1 MEERDLVI
9 IGGGAGGLV
18 VASVAAQLG
27 LNVTLIEKAPVLG
40 GECLHYGCVPSKALI
55 AAARLAS
62 AMRNAGDFGLQ
73 SFDGE
78 VDLAKV
84 NDHVKRV
91 IAQIQE
97 HDDPERFRSYGCE
110 VLFGHC
116 EFISDREIQFEGK
129 SIRARR
135 FLIATGSSPRI
146 AKIAGIDTIDYD
158 TNETIFSLRQLPKRL
173 AVLGAGAVGVELAQA
188 FSLLGSEVV
197 IIEQSGRI
205 LPLEDGEI
213 AGELA
218 VHLESRG
225 IEIFTSRV
233 VKQLAPGDSG
243 IRIECNDGVVVEA
256 DRLLV
261 ATGRRPNVEG
271 LGLERAG
278 VQLAAAGIKVDR
290 RQRTSNHR
298 IYACGDVCGPYQ
310 FTHAAEYQAGIVI
323 SNAIFRV
330 PKKTDYNVLPRVIFT
345 DPEFA
350 HVGRTE
356 REAEEC
362 GIKFDVLRYSF
373 SNVDRAMTDLN
384 RTGSIKLLVSK
395 GKLVGA
401 TIFGM
406 HAGELIHE
414 LALAM
419 KAGLGIGEITGTIH
433 AYPAVS
439 QVHRRVINTWYG
451 KRLFS
456 SASKRYVRW
465 INRIFP

>member
-1 MEERDLVI
+1 MAVRDLVV

-27 LNVTLIEKAPVLG
+27 LSVTLIEKAPVLG

-55 AAARLAS
+55 AASKLAS
-62 AMRNAGDFGLQ
+62 AMRSAGDFGLQ
-73 SFDGE
+73 PFDGE

-91 IAQIQE
+91 IARIQV
-97 HDDPERFRSYGCE
+97 HDDPERFRGYGCE

-116 EFISDREIQFEGK
+116 EFVGDREIQFEGR

-135 FLIATGSSPRI
+135 FLIATGSSPRVPEI
-146 AKIAGIDTIDYD
+146 EGIDTVNFD
-158 TNETIFSLRQLPKRL
+158 TNETIFSVRQLPKRL
-173 AVLGAGAVGVELAQA
+173 VVLGAGAVGVELAQA
-188 FSLLGSEVV
+188 FSSLGSKVV
-197 IIEQSGRI
+197 IIEQSERI
-205 LPLEDGEI
+205 LPLEDAEM
-213 AGELA
+213 ANELA
-218 VHLESRG
+218 AHLESRG
-225 IEIFTSRV
+225 IEILVSRR
-233 VKQLAPGDSG
+233 VKRLTPGDSG
-243 IRIECNDGVVVEA
+243 ISVECDDGVVVEA

-261 ATGRRPNVEG
+261 ATGRKPNVEG
-271 LGLERAG
+271 LGLEHAG
-278 VQLAAAGIKVDR
+278 VRVSPTGIKVDR
-290 RQRTSNHR
+290 RQRTTNSR

-330 PKKTDYNVLPRVIFT
+330 PKKASYDVLPRVIFT

-350 HVGRTE
+350 HVGHTE
-356 REAEEC
+356 GEAESR

-384 RTGSIKLLVSK
+384 GTGSIKLLVSK
-395 GKLVGA
+395 SKLVGA

-419 KAGLGIGEITGTIH
+419 KTGIGIGEITGTIH
-433 AYPAVS
+433 AYPTVS

-456 SASKRYVRW
+456 SGSKRFVRW
-465 INRIFP
+465 INRILP

>member
-1 MEERDLVI
+1 MEARDLVV

-27 LNVTLIEKAPVLG
+27 LSVTLIEKTSVLG

-55 AAARLAS
+55 AASRLVS
-62 AMRNAGDFGLQ
+62 AMRSAGDFGLQ
-73 SFDGE
+73 AFDGE

-91 IAQIQE
+91 IAKIQA
-97 HDDPERFRSYGCE
+97 HDDPERFRGYGCE

-116 EFISDREIQFEGK
+116 EFVGAREVHFEGK

-135 FLIATGSSPRI
+135 FLIATGSSPRVPEI
-146 AKIAGIDTIDYD
+146 EGIDTVGYD
-158 TNETIFSLRQLPKRL
+158 TNETIFSVRQLPKRL
-173 AVLGAGAVGVELAQA
+173 AVLGAGAIGIELAQA
-188 FSLLGSEVV
+188 FSSLGSKVV
-197 IIEQSGRI
+197 IIEQSERI
-205 LPLEDGEI
+205 LPLEDAEM
-213 AGELA
+213 ANELSE
-218 VHLESRG
+218 HLESSG
-225 IEIFTSRV
+225 IQIRTSSK
-233 VKQLAPGDSG
+233 VKRLTPADSG
-243 IRIECNDGVVVEA
+243 LRIQCDDGAVVEA

-261 ATGRRPNVEG
+261 ATGRKPNVEG
-271 LGLERAG
+271 LGLEHAG
-278 VQLAAAGIKVDR
+278 VRVTTRGIEVDR
-290 RQRTSNHR
+290 RQRTSNTR

-330 PKKTDYNVLPRVIFT
+330 PKKTSYDVLPRVIFT

-350 HVGRTE
+350 HVGHTE
-356 REAEEC
+356 PEARSC

-373 SNVDRAMTDLN
+373 SDVDRAMTDLSG
-384 RTGSIKLLVSK
+384 TGSIKLLVSK
-395 GKLVGA
+395 GKLLGA

-419 KAGLGIGEITGTIH
+419 KAGLGIGQITGTIH

-439 QVHRRVINTWYG
+439 QIHRRVINTWYG
-451 KRLFS
+451 TRLFS
-456 SASKRYVRW
+456 AGSKRFVRW
-465 INRIFP
+465 INRILP